1 MTTPPTEVRVDATLR
16 RIIVG
21 FRLVAAVWITVL
33 GIIAVMVWDAE
44 PGVVVAT
51 VALVWVWSAATLWA
65 IATGRLESLLW
76 LIADLVVAVLVVV
89 ADDLDGATQGGFV
102 GGYPMSSVLLWGYAY
117 RIPGGLGSAVVL
129 SAAIVAAGGSDQGAS
144 ITTAILYSA
153 VGGVAAWAFEVL
165 RSSERRRV
173 RAEAELESERAAR
186 IRVEERAEVAAHLHD
201 SVLQTLA
208 LIQKGSADPAEVRN
222 LARVQEREL
231 RNWLVGAADPEGTVI
246 GALEAACSE
255 IEKRLG
261 VAVELV
267 SVGDRRL
274 TDQLTALVGAA
285 GESVMNA
292 AKHANVEKVSV
303 FADAGADPME
313 VFVRDRGVGFDPA
326 EVDGDRRGLSQ
337 SVVAR
342 MERHGGSVGITSAVG
357 SGTEVRLTM
366 PVTADSGVRNDE

>member
-1 MTTPPTEVRVDATLR
+1 VTTPPTEVRVDATLR

-21 FRLVAAVWITVL
+21 FRLVTAVWITVL
-33 GIIAVMVWDAE
+33 GIIAVVAWEADL
-44 PGVVVAT
+44 GVVVAT
-51 VALVWVWSAATLWA
+51 VALVWVWSATTLWA
-65 IATGRLESLLW
+65 LGTDRLESPVW
-76 LIADLVVAVLVVV
+76 LIADLLVAVLVVV
-89 ADDLDGATQGGFV
+89 ADDLYGATQGGFV

-117 RIPGGLGSAVVL
+117 RIPGGLGSASVI
-129 SAAIVAAGGSDQGAS
+129 SAAIVTAGGSGLAAN
-144 ITTAILYSA
+144 ITNAILYLA

-173 RAEAELESERAAR
+173 QAEAELESERAAR

-208 LIQKGSADPAEVRN
+208 LIQKGSADPTEVRN

-255 IEKRLG
+255 IERRSG

-274 TDQLTALVGAA
+274 TDPLTALVGAA

-303 FADAGADPME
+303 FADAGANPIE
-313 VFVRDRGVGFDPA
+313 VFVRDRGVGFDPSVV
-326 EVDGDRRGLSQ
+326 EGDRRGLSQ

-366 PVTADSGVRNDE
+366 PVQTDPGVRTVE